1 MKPLKTIALLVF
13 IAFLAA
19 GCTKSTPTVNPT
31 QPPVQNTAE
40 PSPTEPP
47 MALKVNGEGI
57 LLADYEADIT
67 RLQMALTETGEEMT
81 PEQQKERVTSNLID
95 ELLLSQ
101 AAVQAGQNI
110 SDEKLQQR
118 IDTLVNDVGGQEK
131 FNAWL
136 TQYGFTDASFR
147 AALRRSILAA
157 WQRDQIINSVPTTAD
172 QVHAAQLLY
181 QDKNN
186 AEQALSKI
194 KSGVD
199 FETLAREQDPTLAG
213 DLGWF
218 PQGTLTQPQVEQAVF
233 ALQPGETSEVI
244 ESSIGFHII
253 HLIDRDAQHP
263 LSIEARRKL
272 QELKLDE
279 WLKASRDVSTIEILI
294 P

>member
-1 MKPLKTIALLVF
+1 
-13 IAFLAA
+13 
-19 GCTKSTPTVNPT
+19 
-31 QPPVQNTAE
+31 
-40 PSPTEPP
+40 

-57 LLADYEADIT
+57 LLVDYEADIN

-95 ELLLSQ
+95 ELLLAQ
-101 AAVQAGQNI
+101 AAIQAGENV
-110 SDEKLQQR
+110 SDGELQQR
-118 IDTLVNDVGGQEK
+118 MDTLVNDIGGQDK
-131 FNAWL
+131 FNEWL
-136 TQYGFTDASFR
+136 AKYGFTDESFR

-181 QDKNN
+181 QDKDN
-186 AEQALSKI
+186 ADQALSKI
-194 KSGVD
+194 QSGVD
-199 FETLAREQDPTLAG
+199 FETLAKEQDTTLAG

-218 PQGTLTQPQVEQAVF
+218 PKGTLTQPQVEQAVF
-233 ALQPGETSEVI
+233 ALQPGETSAVI
-244 ESSIGFHII
+244 ESSIGYHII
-253 HLIDRDAQHP
+253 HLIERDAEHP

-279 WLKASRDVSTIEILI
+279 WLKASRDVSAIEILI